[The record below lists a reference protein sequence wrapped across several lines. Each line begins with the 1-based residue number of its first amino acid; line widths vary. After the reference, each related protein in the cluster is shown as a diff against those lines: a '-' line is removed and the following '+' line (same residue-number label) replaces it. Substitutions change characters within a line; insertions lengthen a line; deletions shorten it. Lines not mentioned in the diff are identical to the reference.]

1 MNCVNCVKLHT
12 IFYGS
17 ILCGKIFRILLYEK
31 EGCMANS
38 MNKKKKVKISGI
50 LTILLCIT
58 AIGIVAALGFNIY
71 KIKTS
76 NTGNGDTVE
85 TEKVDNEYSN
95 EKYSIGNNPTDINK
109 KYFKELNEAVKGK
122 DVKDENGNTYTG
134 EEAIAETVVKN
145 FICQYYTWTNKDGN
159 YDIGG
164 MQYIYS
170 PKQSDFETYTLY
182 NFYKDMDLYLSKDG
196 RSSLIEVKKVTI
208 NNVSRVDDY
217 TVTYTDENGDEQSA
231 GLPCVNVEASWEYDS
246 DTKMNASEIQ
256 TSATFHVVN
265 NNDRWEIGGIE

>member
-1 MNCVNCVKLHT
+1 M
-12 IFYGS
+12 
-17 ILCGKIFRILLYEK
+17 
-31 EGCMANS
+31 
-38 MNKKKKVKISGI
+38 
-50 LTILLCIT
+50 
-58 AIGIVAALGFNIY
+58 
-71 KIKTS
+71 
-76 NTGNGDTVE
+76 E
-85 TEKVDNEYSN
+85 TK
-95 EKYSIGNNPTDINK
+95 
-109 KYFKELNEAVKGK
+109 
-122 DVKDENGNTYTG
+122 
-134 EEAIAETVVKN
+134 EAIAETVVKN

-164 MQYIYS
+164 MQYIYT

-231 GLPCVNVEASWEYDS
+231 GLPCVNVETSWEYGS
-246 DTKMNASEIQ
+246 DTKMNTSEIQ

-265 NNDRWEIGGIE
+265 NNDRWERGGIE

>member
-1 MNCVNCVKLHT
+1 
-12 IFYGS
+12 
-17 ILCGKIFRILLYEK
+17 
-31 EGCMANS
+31 MANS

-217 TVTYTDENGDEQSA
+217 TVTYTDENGDEQSE
-231 GLPCVNVEASWEYDS
+231 GLPCVNVEASWEYGS
-246 DTKMNASEIQ
+246 DTKMNTSEIQ

>member
-1 MNCVNCVKLHT
+1 
-12 IFYGS
+12 
-17 ILCGKIFRILLYEK
+17 
-31 EGCMANS
+31 MANS

-58 AIGIVAALGFNIY
+58 AIGIFVALGFNIY

-145 FICQYYTWTNKDGN
+145 FICQY
-159 YDIGG
+159 
-164 MQYIYS
+164 
-170 PKQSDFETYTLY
+170 
-182 NFYKDMDLYLSKDG
+182 
-196 RSSLIEVKKVTI
+196 
-208 NNVSRVDDY
+208 
-217 TVTYTDENGDEQSA
+217 
-231 GLPCVNVEASWEYDS
+231 
-246 DTKMNASEIQ
+246 
-256 TSATFHVVN
+256 
-265 NNDRWEIGGIE
+265 